1 MINTQLAPQPV
12 LKGESHMP
20 THLVNLDALIQ
31 REDFESG
38 PNAVG
43 EQSDQ
48 LSFNLTQLKR
58 DQMFFKTL
66 RKPDFQR
73 DTTNWSPETIVEF
86 VQSFLDGELIP
97 SLILWHSSQ
106 TNKLFII
113 DGAHRISALIAWVN
127 DDYGDGSIS
136 REFFQHKQFP
146 AQIKLA
152 NMTRHLMAEK
162 IGSYA
167 SLYEA
172 GMNLTDKTDPVVAR
186 RAFAISNRQ
195 PHIQRV
201 KGDAEIAEKS
211 FVKINAKPAM
221 IDPVE
226 LDVIQARK
234 KPNAIATRALMR
246 AGRGY
251 QYWGKFPRAAEV
263 TELAHEVY
271 ELLFGQIVELGTQ
284 SADVPRAGQPYSQ
297 EAFRMILDLVNLF
310 NGVTDSMW
318 QQSKIEKQKKA
329 KKPVD
334 ELPDDV
340 DGTDTLNYL
349 RKVKEVAQL
358 ATDYDYDG
366 SLGLD
371 QAVYSY
377 GKGGKF
383 HTTAFLASLKF
394 AQELASHNKCKQFT
408 KVRRDFEEFLVRHK
422 SFINDLG
429 HSKGSRLR
437 ALDSFLTMYRTIM
450 NALRDGITDDAGIML
465 RLNEQESLKG
475 HLKEEIG
482 GNGKAPKRFT
492 KAIEAAANVREKL
505 ETRGRCKICGAR
517 LPEYAR
523 SKDHKVDKKYGGRGT
538 LENLQYAH
546 TFCNQSKD
554 GLRAMGMEV
563 S

>member
-1 MINTQLAPQPV
+1 MINTHIAPQPIP
-12 LKGESHMP
+12 KGESRMP

-38 PNAVG
+38 PNAIG

-58 DQMFFKTL
+58 DQLFFKIL

-97 SLILWHSSQ
+97 SLILWHSKQ

-127 DDYGDGSIS
+127 DDYGDGLIS
-136 REFFQHKQFP
+136 NDFFQHKQFP

-152 NMTRHLMAEK
+152 LATRNLMAEK
-162 IGSYA
+162 VGSYA
-167 SLYEA
+167 HLYEA
-172 GMNLTDKTDPVVAR
+172 GNNLTDKTDPMVAK
-186 RAFAISNRQ
+186 RAFAIATRQ

-201 KGDAEIAEKS
+201 DGDAELAEKS

-234 KPNAIATRALMR
+234 KPNAIATRALIR

-251 QYWGKFPRAAEV
+251 QYWGKFPKAAEV
-263 TELAHEVY
+263 TELAHQCY
-271 ELLFGQIVELGTQ
+271 ELLFGQIVELGTR
-284 SADVPRAGQPYSQ
+284 SADVPRAGQPYSP
-297 EAFRMILDLVNLF
+297 EAFKMILDMVNLF
-310 NGVTDSMW
+310 NGVTDAMW
-318 QQSKIEKQKKA
+318 QQSKIEKQNKA
-329 KKPVD
+329 KKTVTV
-334 ELPDDV
+334 LPDDI
-340 DGTDTLNYL
+340 DGTATLSFL

-358 ATDYDYDG
+358 TSDYDYDG

-377 GKGGKF
+377 GKAGKF
-383 HTTAFLASLKF
+383 HATAFLASLKF
-394 AQELASHNKCKQFT
+394 AQELVDTDKRKQFT
-408 KVRRDFEEFLVRHK
+408 RVRKDFEEFLVRHK
-422 SFINDLG
+422 NFINDLG

-437 ALDSFLTMYRTIM
+437 ALESFLTMYRTIM
-450 NALRDGITDDAGIML
+450 SALQDGVANDAEIVI
-465 RLNEQESLKG
+465 RLNAQESLSG
-475 HLKEEIG
+475 HLKEEVLEDTY
-482 GNGKAPKRFT
+482 APKRFSKT
-492 KAIEAAANVREKL
+492 VEAAASVREKL

-523 SKDHKVDKKYGGRGT
+523 SKDHKVDQKYGGRGT

-546 TFCNQSKD
+546 TYCNQSKD
-554 GLRAMGMEV
+554 GLRAIGMQV
-563 S
+563 D